1 MTNNNG
7 HTKPTFETLADETLD
22 RVRGIY
28 AQRGTEYADTW
39 KNPPLLAMKAT
50 ANKLGISIPDEFYK
64 ALALAALADVKYVRL
79 IGGYKEDSVD
89 DGIAYNGA
97 WAGEMRRLTTH
108 MSDEK
113 AMQEVNK
120 FNAECSIDPQI
131 REAMNGARARFN
143 LAGHTQSPEKAPA
156 TPSV

>member
-1 MTNNNG
+1 MIQNG

-50 ANKLGISIPDEFYK
+50 AAKLGIDIPDEFYK

-89 DGIAYNGA
+89 DGIAYSGA
-97 WAGEMRRLTTH
+97 WAGEMRRLDKLVKSRIEMDRRGVGH
-108 MSDEK
+108 
-113 AMQEVNK
+113 
-120 FNAECSIDPQI
+120 
-131 REAMNGARARFN
+131 
-143 LAGHTQSPEKAPA
+143 LAGAILGLPRDLQQNGQFTLAGQTRQPEPAPA